1 MLDTVYNNFSRSL
14 KQGSLNKLCLFDL
27 ICTDFQFLFGSLVRA
42 NAEEEDVK
50 KKTATATTANTT
62 TKTATTAKATTTTE
76 TTR

>member
-42 NAEEEDVK
+42 NAEEEEDVK
-50 KKTATATTANTT
+50 KNTATATTANTT
-62 TKTATTAKATTTTE
+62 TKTATT
-76 TTR
+76 R